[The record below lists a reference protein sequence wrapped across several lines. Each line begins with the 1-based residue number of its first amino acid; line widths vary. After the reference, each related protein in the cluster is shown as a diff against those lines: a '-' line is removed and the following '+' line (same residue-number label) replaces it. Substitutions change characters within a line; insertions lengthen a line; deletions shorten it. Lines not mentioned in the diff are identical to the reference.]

1 MYLSLYSIVNIFKID
16 GRFSKIPS
24 ETSAISYSK
33 WKRTGI
39 KSSSVILGPRILA
52 HS

>member
-1 MYLSLYSIVNIFKID
+1 MD

-24 ETSAISYSK
+24 ETSPISYSK
-33 WKRTGI
+33 WNKTGI